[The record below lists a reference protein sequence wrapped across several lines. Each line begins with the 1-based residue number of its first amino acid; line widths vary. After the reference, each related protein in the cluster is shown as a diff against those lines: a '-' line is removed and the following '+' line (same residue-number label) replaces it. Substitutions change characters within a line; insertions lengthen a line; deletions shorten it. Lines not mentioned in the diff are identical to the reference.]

1 MAEDLGADEGDGE
14 GEQGE
19 GQREEA
25 PRIFEWG
32 SRGEPTWRRHD
43 LVAPRRAERS
53 DARAGSLF
61 P

>member
-1 MAEDLGADEGDGE
+1 LGADEGDGE